1 MQNLADT
8 EKEKIGELIKD
19 ILSKLNITQAEL
31 AEVVGASSG
40 TIKNILKGKA
50 ATFDIVMKTIGFL
63 GIALPITKVTKL
75 PLEPELRHRIK
86 EYHKK
91 YGISDE
97 RKLLDKQPTLLIAI
111 TDRLIPN
118 GFLKKP
124 KTTGELVDILE
135 EDYNI
140 KTSSSVLS
148 KELQKAVDL
157 GAVII
162 IDETTK
168 RHQYQQKK
176 SYSRNFNDGNWN

>member
-1 MQNLADT
+1 MQNLADI
-8 EKEKIGELIKD
+8 EKEKIGKLVKD
-19 ILSKLNITQAEL
+19 ILNKLNISQADL
-31 AEVVGASSG
+31 AEAVGTSAG
-40 TIKNILKGKA
+40 TIKNLIKGKA
-50 ATFDIVMKTIGFL
+50 ATFDIVIKTLGFL

-75 PLEPELRHRIK
+75 PLEPKLRLRIK

-111 TDRLIPN
+111 TDRLIPD

-140 KTSSSVLS
+140 KTNSSVLS

-157 GAVII
+157 GAVIV

-176 SYSRNFNDGNWN
+176 

>member
-1 MQNLADT
+1 MQNLADI
-8 EKEKIGELIKD
+8 EKEKIGKLVKD
-19 ILSKLNITQAEL
+19 ILNKLNISQADL
-31 AEVVGASSG
+31 AEAVGTSAG
-40 TIKNILKGKA
+40 TIKNLIKGKA
-50 ATFDIVMKTIGFL
+50 ATFDIVIKTLGFL

-75 PLEPELRHRIK
+75 PLEPELRLRIK

-111 TDRLIPN
+111 TDRLIPD

-140 KTSSSVLS
+140 KTNSSVLS

-157 GAVII
+157 GAVIV

-176 SYSRNFNDGNWN
+176 

>member
-1 MQNLADT
+1 MQNLADI
-8 EKEKIGELIKD
+8 EKEKIGKLVKD
-19 ILSKLNITQAEL
+19 ILNKLNISQTDL
-31 AEVVGASSG
+31 AEAVGTSAG
-40 TIKNILKGKA
+40 TIKNLIKGKA
-50 ATFDIVMKTIGFL
+50 ATFDIVIKTLGFL

-75 PLEPELRHRIK
+75 PLEPELRLRIK

-111 TDRLIPN
+111 TDRLIPD

-140 KTSSSVLS
+140 KTNSSVLS

-157 GAVII
+157 EAVIV

-176 SYSRNFNDGNWN
+176 

>member
-1 MQNLADT
+1 MQNLEDT
-8 EKEKIGELIKD
+8 EKKKIGELIND

-31 AEVVGASSG
+31 AEVIGASSG

-50 ATFDIVMKTIGFL
+50 ATFDIVMKALSFL
-63 GIALPITKVTKL
+63 GIALPVTKVTKL
-75 PLEPELRHRIK
+75 PFEPELRRRIK

-91 YGISDE
+91 FGISDE

-111 TDRLIPN
+111 TDRLIPD

-124 KTTGELVDILE
+124 KGTGELVDILK

-140 KTSSSVLS
+140 KTNSSVLS

-157 GAVII
+157 GAVVVV
-162 IDETTK
+162 DETAK
-168 RHQYQQKK
+168 RYQYKQKK
-176 SYSRNFNDGNWN
+176 

>member
-1 MQNLADT
+1 MQNLPDI
-8 EKEKIGELIKD
+8 EKKKIGELIKD

-50 ATFDIVMKTIGFL
+50 ATFDTVMKTLRFL
-63 GIALPITKVTKL
+63 GIALPVTKVTNI
-75 PLEPELRHRIK
+75 PLEPELRRKIK

-91 YGISDE
+91 YEINDE
-97 RKLLDKQPTLLIAI
+97 QKLLNKQPTLLIAI
-111 TDRLIPN
+111 TDRLIPD

-124 KTTGELVDILE
+124 KTTGELVEILE

-140 KTSSSVLS
+140 KTNSSVLS

-157 GAVII
+157 GALIV

-176 SYSRNFNDGNWN
+176 

>member
-1 MQNLADT
+1 
-8 EKEKIGELIKD
+8 
-19 ILSKLNITQAEL
+19 
-31 AEVVGASSG
+31 
-40 TIKNILKGKA
+40 
-50 ATFDIVMKTIGFL
+50 
-63 GIALPITKVTKL
+63 
-75 PLEPELRHRIK
+75 
-86 EYHKK
+86 
-91 YGISDE
+91 
-97 RKLLDKQPTLLIAI
+97 
-111 TDRLIPN
+111 
-118 GFLKKP
+118 LKKP